1 MINVQRL
8 ESRAVN
14 DETFV
19 LNRVGAFDQATLGQ
33 IYDAYYERI
42 YHYIYHRLGDA
53 SLAEDMAGEVFLRML
68 ESIRGERAW
77 HSSLTGWL
85 YRIAHNLVIDHYRK
99 IQSRQGVSL
108 LAEPANEEV
117 DSSSLTHVSGCV
129 QPMLARLADDY
140 RKALEQ
146 TDLGDKTQAEFAR
159 EVGLSLAGAKSRVQ
173 RARAQLGA
181 AIQHCCTPEVD
192 ATGTMIDHGCNCQP
206 PHYCRD
212 KQGRCGSS

>member
-14 DETFV
+14 DEPFV

-85 YRIAHNLVIDHYRK
+85 YRIAHNLVIDHYRRRGRRDETGLDERLIADERTGVPK
-99 IQSRQGVSL
+99 VSL
-108 LAEPANEEV
+108 ENLMTQQQLKAALHYLTDEQQEVVILKFVEDLSNNEI
-117 DSSSLTHVSGCV
+117 
-129 QPMLARLADDY
+129 ADIMGKTEGAV
-140 RKALEQ
+140 KALQHRALTTLRRVLE
-146 TDLGDKTQAEFAR
+146 G
-159 EVGLSLAGAKSRVQ
+159 GL
-173 RARAQLGA
+173 
-181 AIQHCCTPEVD
+181 
-192 ATGTMIDHGCNCQP
+192 
-206 PHYCRD
+206 
-212 KQGRCGSS
+212 